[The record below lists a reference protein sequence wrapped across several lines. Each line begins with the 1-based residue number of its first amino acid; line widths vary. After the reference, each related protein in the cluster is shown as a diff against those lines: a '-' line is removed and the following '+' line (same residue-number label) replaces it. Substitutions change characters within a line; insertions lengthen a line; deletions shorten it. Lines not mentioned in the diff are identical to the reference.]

1 MKRDVATSYAIIS
14 LQAAA
19 QLAMMY
25 SVPLY
30 FRVTQNSSN
39 TTAGSHLFPAVLGNT
54 LGGLLSGLY
63 IQRTGRYKSLAIL
76 ATFSSSLSYLL
87 LIVFWKGNTN
97 WWESLEI
104 VPGGFGT
111 GIAFSATFI
120 GLTSAVAKSE
130 MAVATSGLY
139 LSSGVGVV
147 VGVAGASAV
156 QIGSLRGLLVEG
168 LRSVPG
174 ASEVSL
180 TSSHVFEGDVEKRD

>member
-1 MKRDVATSYAIIS
+1 MLYEVNIALEPVFPPSLLVKRDVATSYAIIA

-63 IQRTGRYKSLAIL
+63 IQRTGRYKSLTIL
-76 ATFSSSLSYLL
+76 ATFSSSLAYLL

-104 VPGGFGT
+104 IPSGFGT

-120 GLTSAVAKSE
+120 GLTSAVPKSE

-147 VGVAGASAV
+147 VGK
-156 QIGSLRGLLVEG
+156 
-168 LRSVPG
+168 SV
-174 ASEVSL
+174 V
-180 TSSHVFEGDVEKRD
+180 